1 MDDARATAARDA
13 ATIAALTERLA
24 RRDAELARA
33 NETNA
38 ALRDALASAEA
49 RVAAWTARDRAAA
62 DAGREAESLAET
74 RRELEEK
81 TAELIRL
88 KGVLRGKL
96 LARVTEEVDAAR
108 RSADALG

>member
-1 MDDARATAARDA
+1 M
-13 ATIAALTERLA
+13 
-24 RRDAELARA
+24 
-33 NETNA
+33 
-38 ALRDALASAEA
+38 
-49 RVAAWTARDRAAA
+49 
-62 DAGREAESLAET
+62 AET

>member
-1 MDDARATAARDA
+1 MGGDATREADA
-13 ATIAALTERLA
+13 A
-24 RRDAELARA
+24 
-33 NETNA
+33 
-38 ALRDALASAEA
+38 
-49 RVAAWTARDRAAA
+49 
-62 DAGREAESLAET
+62 REAESLAET

-108 RSADALG
+108 EARTRWGDGGGGERARPPPKVGGEVRGGGAERMPTRSARVARLDDSTRRR